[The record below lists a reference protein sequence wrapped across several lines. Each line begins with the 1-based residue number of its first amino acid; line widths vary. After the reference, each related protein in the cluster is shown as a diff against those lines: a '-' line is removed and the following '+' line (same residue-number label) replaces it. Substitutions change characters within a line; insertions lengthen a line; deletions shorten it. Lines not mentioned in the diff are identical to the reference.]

1 MSNVRLFELDF
12 DGRKLV
18 VEHGEVAKQ
27 AAGAVLVRY
36 EDTAVLSVCAVGKQ
50 PATTNFFPLMVLYT
64 EKMYAAG
71 KIPGGFLKREG
82 RPSDNE
88 TLTSRLIDRPI
99 RPLFP
104 TGFKYDLQ
112 IINTV
117 ISANTDN
124 TPEMT
129 AMFGSSL
136 CLGVSDIPFEGPIA
150 GVNVGRIDGEFVV
163 NPSKA
168 QMELSDIELT
178 IAGTK
183 DAVNMVESSAKI
195 VNEEDM
201 LQAIMFGHGWIKKLV
216 AFQEEIIAEVG
227 LEKAEYICKVVAEDI
242 QNKVVEVVGAKLLE
256 AVRVEEKAARDDAI
270 SAIVKI
276 AVEQFEIDNA
286 DMDKDELR
294 TLVGD
299 VKSVCSK
306 LVQGEMRR
314 LISEDKIRPD
324 GRKLNE
330 LRALESK
337 IDMFVLTH
345 GSAMFT
351 RGQTQALVLTT
362 LGSLSEHKKV
372 DGMDEM
378 KKNTFM
384 LHYNFPQYSVGETGR
399 YGGAGRREIGHG
411 MLGERALRQV
421 MPNEEEFPYT
431 VRVVSEILESNGSSS
446 QATICAGSLSL
457 MAAGVPIKA
466 PVAGIAMG
474 LIKEG
479 DFYSILTDIQG
490 MEDHYGDMDF
500 KVAGTKDGI
509 TALQMDIKISGIS
522 EDIMR
527 EALEQARIARLQ
539 ILDNMNAVI
548 DTSRA
553 QVSEHAPKVRLMQIK
568 PDKIRDVIGPG
579 GKVITQIIE
588 KCNSVKIDIEQT
600 GRVTIMHTN
609 YEDIETA
616 VAMIEALIREAKK
629 GEVYQGKVVRVEKFG
644 CFVELWKGT
653 DGLCHI
659 SKLAHDRVAKVEDV
673 CNIGDIISV
682 KVIGIDDRGRIDL
695 SRKDTMPRPKRVERP
710 TPTIRPAVKP
720 VVKTEVKPEVKVE
733 VKTEEKE

>member
-18 VEHGEVAKQ
+18 VEHGEMAKQ
-27 AAGAVLVRY
+27 AAGAVLVKY

-50 PATTNFFPLMVLYT
+50 PATANFFPLMVLYT

-104 TGFKYDLQ
+104 EGFKYDLQ
-112 IINTV
+112 VINTV
-117 ISANTDN
+117 VSANTDN

-136 CLGVSDIPFEGPIA
+136 CLGVSNIPFKGPIA
-150 GVNVGRIDGEFVV
+150 GVTVGRVDGEFVL
-163 NPSKA
+163 NPTKA
-168 QMELSDIELT
+168 QKELSDIDLT

-201 LQAIMFGHGWIKKLV
+201 LQAIMFGHSWIKKLV
-216 AFQEEIIAEVG
+216 AFQEEIISEVG
-227 LEKAEYICKVVAEDI
+227 LEKVEYICKVVADEI
-242 QNKVVEVVGAKLLE
+242 KTKVVEVVGNELLE
-256 AVRVEEKAARDDAI
+256 AVRIEEKAARDTAI
-270 SAIVKI
+270 SGITKK
-276 AVEQFEIDNA
+276 AVEQFTIDNEELE
-286 DMDKDELR
+286 KDELR
-294 TLVGD
+294 GLLED

-306 LVQGEMRR
+306 LVQSEMRR

-337 IDMFVLTH
+337 IDLFELTH

-362 LGSLSEHKKV
+362 LGSLSEHKKI

-457 MAAGVPIKA
+457 MAAGVPLKS

-548 DTSRA
+548 DTSRP
-553 QVSEHAPKVRLMQIK
+553 QVSAHAPKVKLMQIK

-588 KCNSVKIDIEQT
+588 KCNMVKIDIEQT

-616 VAMIEALIREAKK
+616 VAMIEALVREAKK

-659 SKLAHDRVAKVEDV
+659 SKLAHDRVAKVEDI
-673 CNIGDIISV
+673 CNVGDIISV

-695 SRKDTMPRPKRVERP
+695 SRKDTLPRPKRVV
-710 TPTIRPAVKP
+710 TPVAKPVAKP
-720 VVKTEVKPEVKVE
+720 VVKAEVKVE